1 LKKLIKIV
9 VSKLKIMLNI
19 KNEVLVR
26 VYIVAAVVTLVAVA
40 IFFRLYQLAIIDAE
54 RWIQKANDNYVKLV
68 DVRADRGNILAD
80 DGSLLA
86 TSLPFFNIH
95 FDAKA
100 EGLTDE
106 VFNQNL
112 DSLAWLLATTVNKE
126 YTPGAYRDWLIQLRM
141 AADSV
146 KGIRYM
152 PIANN
157 VAYSKMLQIKDF
169 PLFRLGRHKGGLIVE
184 QMPKRERPFKMLAQR
199 TIGYVREGALPVG
212 LEGSY
217 DNVLGGSLGKQLMLR
232 VPGDVYIP
240 MNDLAEIEPLSGNDI
255 VTTLD
260 INIQDATENALLR
273 ACERHNADH
282 GTAIVMEVKTGKIRS
297 IANIG
302 RTPDGWWETYNYG
315 VGQRVEPGSMFKL
328 ASFMA
333 MFEDGYINDFQ
344 EKVAVHKGKVKFYD
358 EELVDAEPHGLDT
371 MTMEQVFAKSSN
383 VGTASLITRHY
394 GTGKKALDFTD
405 RLKTF
410 GLNMPTGIDVDG
422 EEEPIVKE
430 AFDKKAG
437 WSGTS
442 LPWMSIGYEL
452 LLTPLQMLQFYN
464 AVANDG
470 KMMKPYLVQ
479 RVEQFGETVREF
491 NPIVVKKSIASKN
504 TIKKVQHLLEM
515 VVDSSYGTAH
525 RIQAPNYKIAGKT
538 GTAQLNY
545 HKYKVS
551 AGLRHQAAFCGYF
564 PAENPIYSCIVV
576 ISEPKSGGYHGAEVA
591 APVFRAIADKCFAMK
606 ADLHPAVNAGAKPM
620 LATTALPNI
629 DAGTQKDIKDALKWL
644 KLDWYEPFAGT
655 SFFSKSDKITSEWVV
670 LKAQRDTL
678 SMLNRTIPDKTVP
691 SVVGMGLKDAIYL
704 LENRGCKVRADGV
717 GKVKRQSI
725 APGSTANG
733 QTITVWLD

>member
-1 LKKLIKIV
+1 
-9 VSKLKIMLNI
+9 MLNI

-26 VYIVAAVVTLVAVA
+26 VYLVAGLIVMVALA
-40 IFFRLYQLAIIDAE
+40 IFMRLYQLSIIDAAKWNE
-54 RWIQKANDNYVKLV
+54 LAKKQYVKMV

-112 DSLAWLLATTVNKE
+112 DSLAWLLATNVNKE
-126 YTPGAYRDWLIQLRM
+126 FTPGAYRDWLISLRM
-141 AADSV
+141 AERSAP
-146 KGIRYM
+146 GIRYM
-152 PIANN
+152 PIATN
-157 VAYSKMLQIKDF
+157 VAYTKMLQIKDF

-184 QMPKRERPFKMLAQR
+184 QMPKRERPFKILAQR
-199 TIGYVREGALPVG
+199 TIGYVRDGALPVG

-217 DNVLGGSLGKQLMLR
+217 DNVLGGSLGKQMMLR
-232 VPGDVYIP
+232 VPGDIYIP
-240 MNDLAEIEPLSGNDI
+240 INDLAEIEPSSGNDI

-260 INIQDATENALLR
+260 INIQDATENALLK

-302 RTPDGWWETYNYG
+302 RTPEGWWETYNYG

-333 MFEDGYINDFQ
+333 MLEDGYIDDFS
-344 EKVAVHKGKVKFYD
+344 EKVAVHKGKMKFYD

-371 MTMEQVFAKSSN
+371 MTMQQVFAKSSN
-383 VGTASLITRHY
+383 VGTASLVTRHY
-394 GTGKKALDFTD
+394 GTGKKAIEFVD
-405 RLKTF
+405 RLKQF
-410 GLNMPTGIDVDG
+410 GLHMATGIDVDG
-422 EEEPIVKE
+422 EEEPIVKD

-464 AVANDG
+464 TVANDG

-479 RVEQFGETVREF
+479 RVEQYGEVVREF

-504 TIKKVQHLLEM
+504 TIKKAKMLLET
-515 VVDSSYGTAH
+515 VVDSAYGTAH

-576 ISEPKSGGYHGAEVA
+576 ISEPKQGGYHGAEVA
-591 APVFRAIADKCFAMK
+591 APVFRAIADKCYAMK
-606 ADLHPAVNAGAKPM
+606 GELHPAVNVDKKPQ
-620 LATTALPNI
+620 LATTALPSI
-629 DAGTQKDIKDALKWL
+629 DAGTQEDVKDALKWL
-644 KLDWYEPFAGT
+644 KMDWYEPYAGT
-655 SFFSKSDKITSEWVV
+655 GFFSKSDKQTSPWVV
-670 LKAQRDTL
+670 LKAQHDTL
-678 SMLNRTIPDKTVP
+678 SMLNRAIPDKSVP
-691 SVVGMGLKDAIYL
+691 SVVGMGLKDAIFL
-704 LENRGCKVRADGV
+704 LENRGCRVRADGV
-717 GKVKRQSI
+717 GKVKKQSI

-733 QTITVWLD
+733 QTVTVWLE